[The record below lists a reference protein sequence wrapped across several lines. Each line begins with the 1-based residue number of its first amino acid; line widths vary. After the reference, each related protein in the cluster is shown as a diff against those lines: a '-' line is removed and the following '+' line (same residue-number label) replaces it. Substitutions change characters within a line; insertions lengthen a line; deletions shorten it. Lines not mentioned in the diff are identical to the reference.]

1 MGSTASSHDDE
12 AFRPYVSRLLVDWLR
27 SPDDAPVLE
36 IEGTLAF
43 VDIAGFTKLTERLA
57 RQGKVGA
64 EELNDLL
71 DACFRRLLDLA
82 YRDGAELVKWGGDA
96 VLLLFE
102 GDEHAPRACR
112 AAFEMRRAL
121 RELGRVRCSVGYVS
135 LRMSVGIHSG
145 RFQFYVVGGDHL
157 ELVIAG
163 PAATQTVLMESTA
176 SAGEILLSS
185 ATASLLEPRLVGR
198 PKGDGLL
205 LRAVPDVSHPPSLP
219 PTDDAGLDLSR
230 CVPVR
235 LREHLRGRS
244 REAEHRHVAVAF
256 LEFACTDELVERTGP
271 DHVAI
276 ALDASVR
283 TVQEEARRHA
293 VTFLETDISGNGVK
307 VLLVAGAPSSSGH
320 DEEGMLL
327 AVRSIMDRAG
337 ALPLRIGVNSGRVFS
352 SDFGPPYRRSY
363 SIRGDAVNL
372 AARLMGRAAQGQILV
387 TDVVLA
393 RSRTSF
399 EADELPPF
407 TVKGKAHPVKA
418 SSLGTAGRRRLAEHD
433 ASPLVGREQ
442 EMAVLREA
450 LESAI
455 GRRGHVVELV
465 GEPGMGK
472 SRLIEDLISDVDRV
486 TVLIARGEMYEAS
499 SPYQPF
505 RGMLR
510 DLLGIRSYED
520 PAGAAQ
526 RLRDRVEANAP
537 HLLPWLP
544 LLGIPMDIEIPM
556 TPETAQLD
564 EDFRHQQLESV
575 TEELLEWALPTPTV
589 FVFDDAHW
597 MDEASA
603 SLIRRIATRT
613 ARLPWLV
620 LLTRR
625 EVEGGFTL
633 SDGDGVLTLS
643 LKPLDAIDAAALLES
658 STEAFPLPRHEL
670 AALAERSGGNP
681 LFLRE
686 LVTVAR
692 SEGLE
697 QVVPDTVEELMTAE
711 IDRLGADDRALL
723 RHAAVL
729 GVTFPLSILADM
741 LGRTDLPADESIWQR
756 LADFVREEE
765 PGTFRFRH
773 ALLRDAAYEGLP
785 YRRRRE
791 LHAAAGDAITRTSSG
806 SADEQ
811 ADLLS
816 VHFFNAHRY
825 EDAWRY
831 ARIAADRARSK
842 YALVEAGR
850 LFRRALDAARNVAG
864 IPAPEIAEVHEARG
878 DLLDRLGAYGEAADS
893 YRAARSLVRS
903 DPLAESK
910 LYLKEAW
917 ISERLGHYRQGLRW
931 VTRGRRALEGVDGV
945 EAGRQRARLAAWY
958 AAIRQGQ
965 GRYREVLA
973 WCQRAIVEA
982 EASGEREALAQA
994 YFIMDWALVDLGEP
1008 EQATYSSR
1016 ALEIY
1021 RELGNLGS
1029 AATVLNNMGMF
1040 AYFRGQWN
1048 EAIELYQQG
1057 HDLRVTI
1064 GDTVDAAMGPM
1075 NIGEILS
1082 DQGRLDEAEAMFRDV
1097 LRVWT
1102 AAGRK
1107 EFIALTTSNL
1117 ARVASR
1123 SGGCSDAID
1132 LFSHALQMFEE
1143 MGDDGE
1149 VLETEARIA
1158 ECLMLQGSVEQALAA
1173 CDASLKRARA
1183 LGGVPS
1189 QVPMLNRVRGWGLMQ
1204 AGRPEAAARAFEE
1217 SLEAARSRQADFEIA
1232 LSLYAKAALA
1242 RSRGTRDEDSERES
1256 RAILDRLGVVRVPGI
1271 PRIAV
1276 EVMDAPEP
1284 ASTGAGAEP
1293 AFDL

>member
-27 SPDDAPVLE
+27 SPDEGPVRE

-57 RQGKVGA
+57 RLGKVGA

-71 DACFRRLLDLA
+71 DACFTRLLDLA

-102 GDEHAPRACR
+102 GDEHGPRACR

-121 RELGRVRCSVGYVS
+121 REMGRVRCSVGYVS

-145 RFQFYVVGGDHL
+145 TFQFYVVGGDHL

-163 PAATQTVLMESTA
+163 PAATRTVLMESTA

-185 ATASLLEPRLVGR
+185 ATASLLEPRLVGQ

-205 LRAVPDVSHPPSLP
+205 LRAVPDVPHPPSIP
-219 PTDDAGLDLSR
+219 PTDDAGLDLAR
-230 CVPVR
+230 CVPVG

-256 LEFACTDELVERTGP
+256 LEFTCTDELVERAGP
-271 DHVAI
+271 DGVAI
-276 ALDASVR
+276 ALDACIR

-327 AVRSIMDRAG
+327 AVRSIMDQAG

-387 TDVVLA
+387 TDIVLA

-455 GRRGHVVELV
+455 GRRGRVVELV

-472 SRLIEDLISDVDRV
+472 SRLIEELVSDVDGV

-505 RGMLR
+505 RGVLR
-510 DLLGIRSYED
+510 ELLGIRSHED
-520 PAGAAQ
+520 AAGAAQ

-544 LLGIPMDIEIPM
+544 LLGIPMDIEMPM

-564 EDFRHQQLESV
+564 ENFRHQQLESV

-597 MDEASA
+597 MDDASA

-613 ARLPWLV
+613 ARFPWLV

-625 EVEGGFTL
+625 EVDGGFTL
-633 SDGDGVLTLS
+633 SEGDGAHTLS
-643 LKPLDAIDAAALLES
+643 LKPLDPTDAAVLLEA
-658 STEAFPLPRHEL
+658 STKAFPLPRHEL

-697 QVVPDTVEELMTAE
+697 HVVPDTVEELMTAE

-729 GVTFPLSILADM
+729 GVTFPLSVLADM
-741 LGRTDLPADESIWQR
+741 LGRTDLHADESIWQR

-816 VHFFNAHRY
+816 LHFFNAHRY

-864 IPAPEIAEVHEARG
+864 IPAPEIAEIHEARG

-893 YRAARSLVRS
+893 YRAARGLVGG

-945 EAGRQRARLAAWY
+945 EVGRQRARLAAWY

-973 WCQRAIVEA
+973 WCRRAIDEA

-994 YFIMDWALVDLGEP
+994 YFIMDWALVDLGELDK
-1008 EQATYSSR
+1008 ATNSQR

-1040 AYFRGQWN
+1040 SYFRGAWN

-1057 HDLRVTI
+1057 HDLRITI

-1075 NIGEILS
+1075 NIGEIFS
-1082 DQGRLDEAEAMFRDV
+1082 DQGRLDEAETLFRDV

-1123 SGGCSDAID
+1123 SGGCSEALD
-1132 LFSHALQMFEE
+1132 LFDEALRMFRE

-1158 ECLMLQGSVEQALAA
+1158 ECLMLQGALTEALAA
-1173 CDASLKRARA
+1173 CEATLRRASAI
-1183 LGGVPS
+1183 GGVPP
-1189 QVPMLNRVRGWGLMQ
+1189 QLPMLDRVKGWCLMQ
-1204 AGRPEAAARAFEE
+1204 AERLEDAGRAFDE

-1232 LSLYAKAALA
+1232 LSLHAKAALA
-1242 RSRGTRDEDSERES
+1242 RATGTRDEEAEQES
-1256 RAILDRLGVVRVPGI
+1256 RAIFDRLGVVRVPGI
-1271 PRIAV
+1271 PRVAA
-1276 EVMDAPEP
+1276 EMDAREAAP
-1284 ASTGAGAEP
+1284 AGARAEQDP
-1293 AFDL
+1293 DA

>member
-1 MGSTASSHDDE
+1 MPTGLRHENE
-12 AFRPYVSRLLVDWLR
+12 ALRPYVPRVLIEWVR
-27 SPDDAPVLE
+27 SGDQRRARELG
-36 IEGTLAF
+36 GTLAF

-71 DACFRRLLDLA
+71 DACFTRLIDLA
-82 YRDGAELVKWGGDA
+82 TRDGADLVKWGGDA
-96 VLLLFE
+96 VLLLFK
-102 GDEHAPRACR
+102 GDEHGPRACR

-121 RELGRVRCSVGYVS
+121 REMGRVRCSVGYVS

-145 RFQFYVVGGDHL
+145 TFQFYFVGGDHL

-163 PAATQTVLMESTA
+163 PAATHTVLMESTA

-185 ATASLLEPRLVGR
+185 ATASLLESRVVGR
-198 PKGDGLL
+198 PKGDGFL
-205 LRAVPDVSHPPSLP
+205 LRALPDIPHPPSLP
-219 PTDDAGLDLSR
+219 PPDGAALDLAR
-230 CVPVR
+230 CVPLG
-235 LREHLRGRS
+235 LREYLRGRS
-244 REAEHRHVAVAF
+244 HEAEHRHVAVAF
-256 LEFACTDELVERTGP
+256 LEFTCTDDLVERAGP
-271 DHVAI
+271 DQVAV
-276 ALDASVR
+276 ALDASIR
-283 TVQEEARRHA
+283 TVQEEARSHA
-293 VTFLETDISGNGVK
+293 VTFFETDISGNGVK
-307 VLLVAGAPSSSGH
+307 VLLVAGAPSSSGN

-327 AVRSIMDRAG
+327 ALRSIMDRAG

-372 AARLMGRAAQGQILV
+372 AARLMGRAAEGQVLV
-387 TDVVLA
+387 TDAVLT

-399 EADELPPF
+399 EAHELPPF

-418 SSLGTAGRRRLAEHD
+418 HSLGTAGRRRLAEHD
-433 ASPLVGREQ
+433 ASALVGREQ
-442 EMAVLREA
+442 EMAVLLAA

-455 GRRGHVVELV
+455 GRRGRIVEVV

-472 SRLIEDLISDVDRV
+472 SRLVEELVSHVDGV

-510 DLLGIRSYED
+510 ELLGIGSDQD
-520 PAGAAQ
+520 PVGATK

-544 LLGIPMDIEIPM
+544 LLGIPMDIEIPL

-564 EDFRHQQLESV
+564 ENFRQQQLEAV
-575 TEELLEWALPTPTV
+575 TEELLEWTLPTPTV

-597 MDEASA
+597 MDAASA
-603 SLIRRIATRT
+603 SLIRRIAART
-613 ARLPWLV
+613 TRLPWLV

-625 EVEGGFTL
+625 EVDGGFTL
-633 SDGDGVLTLS
+633 SEEDGAVTLS
-643 LKPLDAIDAAALLES
+643 LKPLDPGDATVLLEA
-658 STEAFPLPRHEL
+658 STEMFPIPRHEL

-686 LVTVAR
+686 LVAVAR
-692 SEGLE
+692 SEGFE
-697 QVVPDTVEELMTAE
+697 DVVPDSVEELMTAE

-729 GVTFPLSILADM
+729 GVTFSLSVLADM
-741 LGRTDLPADESIWQR
+741 LGRTDLRSEESIWQR

-806 SADEQ
+806 FADEQ

-816 VHFFNAHRY
+816 LHFFNAHRY

-850 LFRRALDAARNVAG
+850 LYRRALDAARNVAG
-864 IPAPEIAEVHEARG
+864 IPAPEIADVHEARG

-893 YRAARSLVRS
+893 YRAARGLVGD

-917 ISERLGHYRQGLRW
+917 ISERLGRYTQGLRW
-931 VTRGRRALEGVDGV
+931 VTRGRRALDGV
-945 EAGRQRARLAAWY
+945 EGIEAGKQRARLAAWY

-965 GRYREVLA
+965 GRYVAVLA
-973 WCQRAIVEA
+973 WCRRAIEEA

-994 YFIMDWALVDLGEP
+994 YFIMDWALVDLGEL
-1008 EQATYSSR
+1008 EQATNSPR

-1040 AYFRGQWN
+1040 AYFRGRWN

-1057 HDLRVTI
+1057 HDLRLKI

-1082 DQGRLDEAEAMFRDV
+1082 DQGRLEEAEAMFRDV

-1107 EFIALTTSNL
+1107 EFIALTTSDL

-1123 SGGCSDAID
+1123 SGGCSKAMD
-1132 LFSHALQMFEE
+1132 LFGDALRMFEE
-1143 MGDDGE
+1143 IGDDGE

-1158 ECLMLQGSVEQALAA
+1158 ECLMLEGAVTRALAA

-1183 LGGVPS
+1183 IGGVPP
-1189 QVPMLNRVRGWGLMQ
+1189 QLPMLNRVKGWSLMQ
-1204 AGRPEAAARAFEE
+1204 AGRLEDAGRAFEE
-1217 SLEAARSRQADFEIA
+1217 SLEAARSRQADFEIS
-1232 LSLYAKAALA
+1232 LSLHAKAALA
-1242 RSRGTRDEDSERES
+1242 RSTGTRDEDAERES
-1256 RAILDRLGVVRVPGI
+1256 RSLFERLGVVRVPGI
-1271 PRIAV
+1271 PPMAAAL
-1276 EVMDAPEP
+1276 MDAREP
-1284 ASTGAGAEP
+1284 APSRAGAESVSDP
-1293 AFDL
+1293 